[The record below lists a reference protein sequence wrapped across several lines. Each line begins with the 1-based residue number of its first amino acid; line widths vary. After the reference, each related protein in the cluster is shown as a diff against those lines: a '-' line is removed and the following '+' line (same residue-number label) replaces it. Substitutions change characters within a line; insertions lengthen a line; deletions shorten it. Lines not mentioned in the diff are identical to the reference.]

1 MTDAEIQR
9 LVDERNAARA
19 ARDWERADEIRDL
32 LLKEKVKLYDSKNGT
47 RWRRVST

>member
-19 ARDWERADEIRDL
+19 ARDYAKADEIREQ
-32 LLKEKVKLYDSKNGT
+32 LLKENVRLYDSKHNT
-47 RWRRVST
+47 RWRRVTT